1 MLKNM
6 NITHLYVNK
15 RAIKK
20 RAIQMAIVEGNKS
33 SLNLFSQR
41 NLSVQHNLYK
51 SASLLDTP
59 QSKPNPISG
68 PSTFDRK
75 QQSRAG
81 VPRQLPNAF
90 GRKVSQQHA
99 KPHNKLV
106 GFSKFQKTSVQID
119 STQQLNL
126 SQLLQHKNFA
136 LYQNE
141 RQKMLTQ
148 RDTPAKSPRNQS
160 PLRDEEDD
168 FSMEAETINHVNMSK
183 LNKVSLFDS
192 KQQFKGINNLTQRI
206 EPSILKRKRSFDD
219 VDKNLQMLPSR
230 N

>member
-1 MLKNM
+1 M
-6 NITHLYVNK
+6 
-15 RAIKK
+15 
-20 RAIQMAIVEGNKS
+20 
-33 SLNLFSQR
+33 
-41 NLSVQHNLYK
+41 
-51 SASLLDTP
+51 
-59 QSKPNPISG
+59 
-68 PSTFDRK
+68 
-75 QQSRAG
+75 
-81 VPRQLPNAF
+81 
-90 GRKVSQQHA
+90 
-99 KPHNKLV
+99 

-192 KQQFKGINNLTQRI
+192 KKQFKGMNNLTQRI

-219 VDKNLQMLPSR
+219 VDKSLQMLPSR